1 MPRARQNTLLTINTS
16 TGVATSV
23 GALGFTVVQGLA
35 VVPEPS
41 TVILAAIGLVGLAAF
56 GWRRRKR

>member
-1 MPRARQNTLLTINTS
+1 MFPNPSWEQFDLLVGGDGRIGQVVIDTIS
-16 TGVATSV
+16 I
-23 GALGFTVVQGLA
+23 
-35 VVPEPS
+35 PEPS